1 MEKVIATA
9 LLTAAAVVATVM
21 IINALLPSVSRGGS
35 AIRSSSQASS
45 SQIETDID
53 IIAVD
58 SNGTTVTVWIKN
70 VGASNV
76 LAINLSNLFVEKID
90 TSFTSMS
97 FNVEDTSPTC
107 SRSAPPAAGSWN
119 FCREGGVTSWKPGDT
134 VRFTM
139 TLSIAASGDYKVQ
152 FITNNGVEAEKS
164 FSA

>member
-9 LLTAAAVVATVM
+9 LLTAAAVVAAVM
-21 IINALLPSVSRGGS
+21 IINALLPSVGRGAS
-35 AIRSSSQASS
+35 TVQSSSEAVS

-58 SNGTTVTVWIKN
+58 ANGTKVTVWIKN

-76 LAINLSNLFVEKID
+76 LAINLSNLFIEEID

-97 FNVEDTSPTC
+97 FDSEDTSSDC
-107 SRSAPPAAGSWN
+107 SDPVPLVGSWI
-119 FCREGGVTSWKPGDT
+119 FCREGGATSWKPGDT

-139 TLSIAASGDYKVQ
+139 TLSIAASGDYQVQ
-152 FITNNGVEAEKS
+152 FITNNGVEAKKS

>member
-35 AIRSSSQASS
+35 AIQSSSQASS

-58 SNGTTVTVWIKN
+58 ANGTTVTVWIKN
-70 VGASNV
+70 VGAANV
-76 LAINLSNLFVEKID
+76 LAINLSNLFIEEID
-90 TSFTSMS
+90 TSFTSIT
-97 FNVEDTSPTC
+97 FEGEDASCPGAT
-107 SRSAPPAAGSWN
+107 PAVDQWR
-119 FCREGGVTSWKPGDT
+119 FCREGGATSWKPGDT
-134 VRFTM
+134 VRFTI
-139 TLSIAASGDYKVQ
+139 TLAAPAAGDYKVQ